1 MATINIAINQDPVDI
16 SQNLVD
22 DKLYTLQL
30 ISSLG
35 AAAHYILVNGN
46 VFPNAPPKRAHLLAN
61 HKHVQLKVPATKS
74 LWAWAGGEAVMV
86 VTEAEAVKAI

>member
-1 MATINIAINQDPVDI
+1 MATINIEINQDPVNI

-22 DKLYTLQL
+22 DKLYTFQL
-30 ISSLG
+30 ISPLG

-46 VFPNAPPKRAHLLAN
+46 VFPNAPPKRAHLLLR

-74 LWAWAGGEAVMV
+74 FWAWAGTEAVLV
-86 VTEAEAVKAI
+86 VTEAENVKPA